1 MKKKLL
7 PQMMLATFA
16 AHLFMM
22 TMPLTARAQNSVST
36 ITTTENITRT
46 STLYVGEVVVD
57 GETKIKYLYSED
69 MTLYYDIIQ
78 YLHNDLKGMADVD
91 YAALLEG
98 HEFVFPGETA
108 TNGFAICSNP
118 ELVAEMDGNWSNAQ
132 YLRTLYYPDKGVSSE
147 TNSNLYDIDEGFKAA
162 LDAQTQQRAETIN
175 TPVDAG
181 KCILLHIDSHTT
193 TDVYYTIEDGAVVR
207 HSDITV
213 TYDCEATTVIY
224 TKVELNSGGG
234 TAKADVNNDNK
245 VDISDI
251 VSIINFM
258 ANGTGELSKYDVNG
272 DNKVD
277 ISDIVGVINVMT
289 NGSGNQEAK
298 DPAVEAGLCPDTHH
312 PHSIDMG
319 DAGKWSC
326 CNVGASAPW
335 EFGKYYAWG
344 EINDKDS
351 YSWGTYE
358 HSDGNSSSC
367 HELGSDIAGT
377 QYDAANVNG
386 EWEGEWR
393 MPSYEQLMLLINNDK
408 ITTEWIT
415 VNEVGGR
422 KFTSPDG
429 KSIFLPAAGHRW
441 NANLYDKGNNGYYWT
456 STLKA
461 NSSTSAYYFNFYRG
475 GVEVWD
481 GERFYG
487 MCIRPLSDEE

>member
-1 MKKKLL
+1 
-7 PQMMLATFA
+7 
-16 AHLFMM
+16 
-22 TMPLTARAQNSVST
+22 
-36 ITTTENITRT
+36 
-46 STLYVGEVVVD
+46 
-57 GETKIKYLYSED
+57 
-69 MTLYYDIIQ
+69 
-78 YLHNDLKGMADVD
+78 MADGD

-98 HEFVFPGETA
+98 HEFDYTTEPVP
-108 TNGFAICSNP
+108 NGFAICSNP
-118 ELVAEMDGNWSNAQ
+118 ELAAAIDENWSSAQ
-132 YLRTLYYPDKGVSSE
+132 YVGTQYFPDKQVTSE
-147 TNSNLYDIDEGFKAA
+147 ISSNLYDIDEGFKAV
-162 LDAQTQQRAETIN
+162 LDAQNQKRTESIDTPADAE
-175 TPVDAG
+175 
-181 KCILLHIDSHTT
+181 KCFVFHIDSSTY

-207 HSDITV
+207 HVDATV
-213 TYDCEATTVIY
+213 IYNSEPATVIY
-224 TKVELNSGGG
+224 TKAELNSGGG

-258 ANGTGELSKYDVNG
+258 ANGTGEFSKYDVNG
-272 DNKVD
+272 DKKVD
-277 ISDIVGVINVMT
+277 ISDIVGVINVMA
-289 NGSGNQEAK
+289 NGSGNEEAK

-351 YSWGTYE
+351 YNWGTYE

-367 HELGSDIAGT
+367 HELGNDIAGT

-393 MPSYEQLMLLINNDK
+393 MPSYKQLMLLINNDK
-408 ITTEWIT
+408 ITTEWII